1 MEVSTMNSD
10 DSVNDTER
18 DRKDRDAEEV
28 DPATLPEEDEAE
40 ALQRKIDEI
49 ERKVA
54 DGN

>member
-1 MEVSTMNSD
+1 MNND
-10 DSVNDTER
+10 DSVSDTER

-28 DPATLPEEDEAE
+28 DETTPPEENEAE

>member
-1 MEVSTMNSD
+1 MNND
-10 DSVNDTER
+10 DSVSDIER
-18 DRKDRDAEEV
+18 DRKDREAEEI
-28 DPATLPEEDEAE
+28 DPATLPEEQEAD